1 MKAVVLNAYGD
12 VNSLE
17 FKNFPEPQIGAN
29 EIKVRMAGA
38 GLNPLDWKLRS
49 GAYKT
54 MMPLELP
61 TILGRDVSGT
71 VVELGSGV
79 TGFKVGDRVMGLVMG
94 GYAELVV
101 AATSAWAAVP
111 SKMDLVDA
119 AALPLVLLTGSQ
131 LIDEAL
137 QPKKG
142 DVVLIT
148 GALGGVGRTAVFAAK
163 NRGATVWAAVRGS
176 QMLEAGKLGAAGV
189 VSLDDDADIARLPLL
204 DGIADT
210 VGGPTIAKLLTKVK
224 PKGTIA
230 SVVGEPAGAKALGL
244 VVRAIM
250 THADAA
256 QLSTLAQA
264 VADGKL
270 VIPIATKF
278 PLAEA
283 RAAQTLAA
291 NHAGGKVLLTGSA

>member
-38 GLNPLDWKLRS
+38 GLNPIDWKLRS

-256 QLSTLAQA
+256 QLGTLAQA
-264 VADGKL
+264 VADGRF